1 MWFDWI
7 QGQVSKML
15 IELASF
21 GETKVNVVCRT
32 KDGKEF
38 TPFSIEFRNA
48 PQGKTLILCQ
58 NEEDED

>member
-7 QGQVSKML
+7 QRQVCKIL
-15 IELASF
+15 IELASP

-32 KDGKEF
+32 KDGTEF
-38 TPFSIEFRNA
+38 TPFSIEFRDA
-48 PQGKTLILCQ
+48 PRGKTLILCQ